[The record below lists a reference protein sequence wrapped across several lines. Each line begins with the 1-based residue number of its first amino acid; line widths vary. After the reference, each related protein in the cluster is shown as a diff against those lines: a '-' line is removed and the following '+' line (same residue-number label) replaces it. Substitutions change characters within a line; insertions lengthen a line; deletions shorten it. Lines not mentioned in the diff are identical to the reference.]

1 MEEVFLESL
10 SFRGDIGG
18 RSLVIEAGKL
28 AGQANAAVTVS
39 YGETLVLVTV
49 CFNREPREGVDF
61 LPLTIDYEER
71 LYAAGKI
78 PGGFIRREGRPTEAA
93 ILACRQTDRPIRPLL
108 PKEWHSD
115 IQIITTVLSA
125 DQENDP
131 DILSVIGASA
141 ALSLSEVPFDGP
153 VGAVNIGYIGG
164 ELVLNPKLAQ
174 FEESQLDL
182 VVVSTRDK
190 VIMVEAGAKEVPEDI
205 VMQAVKFGHEAN
217 QDIIKLQ
224 EQLQQSAGKPKIAVP
239 VSEVNP
245 EALSALAKV
254 VDEKLDQ
261 VLGQTDKAQR
271 EQMLSELIEEVVEN
285 LGESFS
291 EKDILS
297 ALEMRIRTEVRAAML
312 DRGQRV
318 GGRGLT
324 EVRPISCEVGL
335 LPRTHG
341 SALFSRGQTQVLTIT
356 TLGSTRKEQLLDGL
370 GIEESKRFMHHYNF
384 PPFSSGEVRRI
395 GSPSRREIGHGAL
408 AERAL
413 APVLPDDE
421 DFPYTIRLVS
431 EVLSSSGSTSMA
443 SVCAGSLSLMDAGIP
458 VKTAVAGVAMGLVTG
473 DDDNYAVLTDIEGL
487 EDAHGDM
494 DFKMAGTKDGI
505 TAIQMDTKLKGISLE
520 IVEKTLAQGKEARLF
535 ILDKM
540 NEAISTS
547 RPEVSRYAPRMHKI
561 KIDPSKIGAVIGTGG
576 RTIRS
581 IIEET
586 KTTIDVN
593 DDGTIV
599 IGSPDMEAARRAI
612 EIIEGLT
619 RDVEVGSVYTGKVT
633 RILDF
638 GAMVEVLPGK
648 EGMVHISELADYR
661 VGKVEDIVKIGDE
674 IMVKVI
680 GIDSLGRI
688 NLSRRAVFEKI
699 SQIPGARVED
709 SRATNYP
716 FKRGGTSPH
725 GYPPRGKPRYSGGER
740 QYRTDRGL
748 PKPPAKRD

>member
-1 MEEVFLESL
+1 LGSL
-10 SFRGDIGG
+10 SFSCDVGG
-18 RSLVIEAGKL
+18 RDLVIEAGKL

-39 YGETLVLVTV
+39 YGETVVLVTV
-49 CFNREPREGVDF
+49 CFNKEPREGVDF

-78 PGGFIRREGRPTEAA
+78 PGGFIRREGRPSEAA
-93 ILACRQTDRPIRPLL
+93 ILACRQTDRPIRPLI
-108 PKEWHSD
+108 PKDWHND

-131 DILSVIGASA
+131 DVLSVIGSSA

-153 VGAVNIGYIGG
+153 IGAVNVGYING
-164 ELVLNPKLAQ
+164 ELVLNPLLAQ

-182 VVVSTRDK
+182 VVVSTRQK
-190 VIMVEAGAKEVPEDI
+190 VIMIEAGASEVSEATVLEAI
-205 VMQAVKFGHEAN
+205 KFGHEAN

-224 EQLQQSAGKPKIAVP
+224 EQFHQASAKSKIEVP
-239 VSEVNP
+239 VSEVNL
-245 EALSALAKV
+245 EAGSAVAKIA
-254 VDEKLDQ
+254 DERLDRI
-261 VLGQTDKAQR
+261 LDEPDKTGR
-271 EQMLSELIEEVVEN
+271 EQVLSELNQELVET

-291 EKDILS
+291 EKEILA
-297 ALEMRIRTEVRAAML
+297 ALEARVRSKVRTRIL
-312 DRGQRV
+312 DKAQRF

-324 EVRPISCEVGL
+324 EIRPISCEVGL

-341 SALFSRGQTQVLTIT
+341 SALFARGQTQVLTIA
-356 TLGSTRKEQLLDGL
+356 TLGSTRKEQMLDGL

-384 PPFSSGEVRRI
+384 PAYSSGEVRRV
-395 GSPSRREIGHGAL
+395 GTPSRREIGHGAL

-413 APVLPDDE
+413 APVLPEDE

-458 VKTAVAGVAMGLVTG
+458 IKTAVAGVAMGLVTG
-473 DDDNYAVLTDIEGL
+473 DDDKYVVLTDIEGL
-487 EDAHGDM
+487 EDAYGDM
-494 DFKMAGTKDGI
+494 DFKIAGTSNGI

-520 IVEKTLAQGKEARLF
+520 VVEKTLSQGREARLF

-540 NEAISTS
+540 NETISSS
-547 RPEVSRYAPRMHKI
+547 RPEVSRYAPRMHKM

-576 RTIRS
+576 KTIRS

-593 DDGTIV
+593 DDGTVV
-599 IGSPDMEAARRAI
+599 IGSPDMEATQKAI
-612 EIIEGLT
+612 AIIEGLT
-619 RDVEVGSVYTGKVT
+619 KEVEVGSIYTGKVT

-648 EGMVHISELADYR
+648 EGLVHISELADYR
-661 VGKVEDIVKIGDE
+661 VGKVEDVVKIGDE
-674 IMVKVI
+674 VMVKVI
-680 GIDSLGRI
+680 GIDNLGRI

-699 SQIPGARVED
+699 SQIPSAKVED
-709 SRATNYP
+709 SRSANYP
-716 FKRGGTSPH
+716 FRRSGGTSS
-725 GYPPRGKPRYSGGER
+725 GFRNKPRYSSRERPHRTGGSS
-740 QYRTDRGL
+740 
-748 PKPPAKRD
+748 PKPPVKRR